1 MSDQQ
6 LQLRFLSLAAVIDM
20 TGVSKTS
27 IYAGIQDFP
36 KAIKIHG
43 AGASVQSG
51 ARWVESEIIDW
62 MKSRIELRD
71 KYSVPPPAQGKRPA
85 RPTKA
90 EQMALNVSRD

>member
-1 MSDQQ
+1 MSDKQ

-27 IYAGIQDFP
+27 IYAGIHDFP

-62 MKSRIELRD
+62 MKSRIHLRD
-71 KYSVPPPAQGKRPA
+71 KYPAPPAQGKRPS

-90 EQMALNVSRD
+90 EQVALNVSRD

>member
-1 MSDQQ
+1 MSDK
-6 LQLRFLSLAAVIDM
+6 QLRFLSLAAVIDM

-27 IYAGIQDFP
+27 IYAGIHDFP

-51 ARWVESEIIDW
+51 ARWVECEIVDW

-71 KYSVPPPAQGKRPA
+71 KSPASKPAQGTRTS

-90 EQMALNVSRD
+90 EQMALNVSRG

>member
-1 MSDQQ
+1 MSE
-6 LQLRFLSLAAVIDM
+6 QLRFLSLAAVIDM

-27 IYAGIQDFP
+27 IYAGIHDFP

-71 KYSVPPPAQGKRPA
+71 KHSVLIPTQGARPS

-90 EQMALNVSRD
+90 EQMALNVSRG